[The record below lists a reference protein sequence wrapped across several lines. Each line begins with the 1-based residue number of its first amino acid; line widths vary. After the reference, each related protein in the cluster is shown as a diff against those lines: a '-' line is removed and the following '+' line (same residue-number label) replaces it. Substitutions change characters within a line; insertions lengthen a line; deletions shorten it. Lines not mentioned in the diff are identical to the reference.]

1 MRRKDRTEKEIKR
14 LTMPVNI
21 GSDHIQGS
29 FLSD

>member
-29 FLSD
+29 LSD